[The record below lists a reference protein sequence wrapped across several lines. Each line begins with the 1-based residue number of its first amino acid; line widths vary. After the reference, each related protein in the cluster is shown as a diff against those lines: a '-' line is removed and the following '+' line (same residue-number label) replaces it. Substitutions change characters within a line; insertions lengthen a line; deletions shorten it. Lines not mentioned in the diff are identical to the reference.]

1 MVARWH
7 QVLTI
12 ERGSLSRKAAA
23 CSAPELA
30 PPFGFCDSH
39 RAKRAAV
46 GVLRNDLD
54 VWEAMR
60 EEERRHA
67 GLLTK
72 RTLQLLA
79 LATVVTAAGL
89 FAVGS
94 AFGIG
99 HAVAAALI
107 VGPAAAIATRP

>member
-1 MVARWH
+1 
-7 QVLTI
+7 
-12 ERGSLSRKAAA
+12 
-23 CSAPELA
+23 
-30 PPFGFCDSH
+30 
-39 RAKRAAV
+39 
-46 GVLRNDLD
+46 
-54 VWEAMR
+54 MR

-89 FAVGS
+89 FAVAT

-99 HAVAAALI
+99 HAIAAALI